1 MENETKKKRNRITN
15 YETNINFR
23 ISIDLDEAISKYAK
37 KSGIPKS
44 KFIRN
49 AIESAIE
56 KEIAKEIKIE
66 VEKDY
71 C

>member
-1 MENETKKKRNRITN
+1 MGTENIKRRNRITN

-23 ISIDLDEAISKYAK
+23 ISCDLDNAISKYAK
-37 KSGIPKS
+37 KMGIPKS

-49 AIESAIE
+49 AIENAVE